1 MQRFLAQNIFEDGQ
15 ASAGGRPD
23 RAESD
28 DGDNEISDAD
38 DEDTQAR
45 TTDLGMGYKQPGT
58 PDSLKEFLAAGDD
71 TATSPAA
78 TLDADAPP
86 APKPTAPAK
95 RPRDEA
101 GSVGEGTSRQQVGK
115 GHGPSKKAKAKPA
128 MARLEEAPL
137 DIPPLRFMMPKF
149 PVMAG

>member
-1 MQRFLAQNIFEDGQ
+1 MQRFLAQNIFKDDQ
-15 ASAGGRPD
+15 ASMGGRPD

-38 DEDTQAR
+38 DADTLAR
-45 TTDLGMGYKQPGT
+45 TADLGMGYKQLGT
-58 PDSLKEFLAAGDD
+58 PDSLEEFLAAGDD

-86 APKPTAPAK
+86 APKKTAPAK
-95 RPRDEA
+95 RPQDEA
-101 GSVGEGTSRQQVGK
+101 GGVGEGTSHQQVGK
-115 GHGPSKKAKAKPA
+115 GHGPSKKAKEKPA
-128 MARLEEAPL
+128 GARLEEAPL

-149 PVMAG
+149 PMVAG